1 MLVDQEE
8 LGSKDDRKGD
18 YVRFLHAL
26 IDSFPNSFR
35 KRAKQIIKNKIANM
49 VVRMLAKA
57 FFGRSQRGAVRYL
70 LMRIPVSGRFR
81 VRLPDGKFLLIK
93 TDGSYAD
100 PLAKE
105 LFWWG
110 FDGHEPETAKV
121 FYELAKRSS
130 TVFDIG
136 ANIGYFTLLASLAN
150 EKSQVVA
157 FEPSPRHFAWL
168 RANILLNNV
177 TNVAAVQGAVSSE
190 DGSLMLYLTED
201 GGTSSVVSDFR
212 EQVVPIEVPSLSLD
226 SYVAQNRIGKVDLI
240 KIDVESGEPAVF
252 EGMRT
257 LLKNDQPILICEVL
271 GSTEHFLNGF
281 LSGYGYDYYWI
292 TPNRLQKRSVI
303 AHDEKY
309 QNLNYLFAK
318 GNLHAWGLDQIARV
332 GA

>member
-1 MLVDQEE
+1 
-8 LGSKDDRKGD
+8 
-18 YVRFLHAL
+18 VRSLHAL
-26 IDSFPNSFR
+26 IDSFPNPLR
-35 KRAKQIIKNKIANM
+35 KRAKQIMRNKIANT

-57 FFGRSQRGAVRYL
+57 LLSRSHKGAVKYL

-81 VRLPDGKFLLIK
+81 VRLPDGKVLLIK

-100 PLAKE
+100 PLAKG

-110 FDGHEPETAKV
+110 FDAHEPETTKV

-136 ANIGYFTLLASLAN
+136 ANIGYFALLASLAN

-168 RANILLNNV
+168 QANLLLNTA
-177 TNVAAVQGAVSSE
+177 TNVAAVQAAVSSE
-190 DGSLMLYLTED
+190 DGSLKLHLTED
-201 GGTSSVVSDFR
+201 GATSSLISGFR

-226 SYVAQNRIGKVDLI
+226 SYVAQNRIGRVDLI
-240 KIDVESGEPAVF
+240 KIDVESGEPLVF

-271 GSTEHFLNGF
+271 SSTEHFLNSF

-292 TPNRLQKRSVI
+292 TPNGLRKRSVI
-303 AHDEKY
+303 LHDEKH

-318 GNLHAWGLDQIARV
+318 TNLHALGLDQIVRGRA
-332 GA
+332 